1 MIEFRAE
8 RPIWTDSL
16 VLYARTELDH
26 VPHAIV
32 CEGLK
37 IIRPANGE
45 LWPRFFDL
53 PMMDDDGQKLFDAL
67 WQVGYR
73 PHNGEASA
81 AHVEA
86 MNHHLAD
93 MRRLVFNDKP

>member
-16 VLYARTELDH
+16 ILYARTERDH
-26 VPHAIV
+26 KVSAIV
-32 CEGLK
+32 CNVK
-37 IIRPANGE
+37 IVPAAKGE
-45 LWPRFFDL
+45 LWPRCLEL
-53 PMMDDDGQKLFDAL
+53 PMLDGDGQQLFDAL
-67 WQVGYR
+67 WRVGYR

-93 MRRLVFNDKP
+93 MRRLVFKGKL